1 MKMRAPA
8 FVLGFLML
16 TVGAAELGAGV
27 GDRARGAGALQVY
40 DSPQAEPVIG
50 GFAMRCEDFRGRPVQ
65 TMHIS
70 LRGDVGR
77 ATFISAVPV
86 IALDPDRL
94 AMLPQPMQIFF
105 YAHECAHH
113 VLAHIINPTFESER
127 EADCWSI
134 QQGRAAGYFT
144 RRDVEGFA
152 PYLAH
157 SRGSAFGHL
166 PGPERHAHLL
176 ACYDAPAPDAPRSAH
191 RR

>member
-1 MKMRAPA
+1 MKMKALA
-8 FVLGFLML
+8 AVLGFLTL
-16 TVGAAELGAGV
+16 AVCAAELKAGV
-27 GDRARGAGALQVY
+27 GDRVPGATA
-40 DSPQAEPVIG
+40 PQAYDPPQTEPVIG
-50 GFAMRCEDFRGRPVQ
+50 GFAMKCEDFRGRPVQ

-77 ATFISAVPV
+77 ATFISSVPV
-86 IALDPDRL
+86 IALDPVRL
-94 AMLPQPMQIFF
+94 ATLPQPMQIFF
-105 YAHECAHH
+105 YVHECAHH
-113 VLAHIINPTFESER
+113 VLAHIINPTIESER

-144 RRDVEGFA
+144 RRDVEAFA

-176 ACYDAPAPDAPRSAH
+176 ACYDAPDAPRSAQ